1 MVALVSPVLSA
12 PSSHIAQTRA
22 RSRVEAVYDAG
33 LVRRFKA
40 GDDRAFAEI
49 VSRHRAKMH
58 QIALGLLRNHA
69 DAEEI
74 AQDTF
79 LRAHRALALFRGE
92 SSLATWLHRIAVNL
106 SRNRYWYFHRRKQH
120 VTQSLDSP
128 VHGEHPGTFADLV
141 ACKQPGPVREAD
153 HQEFLRL
160 VAVCMGQLAP
170 GQQRIL
176 RLRTV
181 QHCSYEEIGRTLGVA
196 TGTVKS
202 RIARAR
208 VNLHRLLQPYYAT
221 NSASKSNGT
230 HTWFD
235 PARLD
240 GLIASR

>member
-1 MVALVSPVLSA
+1 MVAIVSPALPE
-12 PSSHIAQTRA
+12 PSSHIAQS
-22 RSRVEAVYDAG
+22 RSRSRLEAVYDAN

-49 VSRHRAKMH
+49 VTRHRAKMH

-79 LRAHRALALFRGE
+79 LRAYRALALFRGE

-141 ACKQPGPVREAD
+141 ACQQPGPVRETD
-153 HQEFLRL
+153 HQEFSSL
-160 VAVCMGQLAP
+160 VAECMSQLTP
-170 GQQRIL
+170 SQQRIL

-181 QHCSYEEIGRTLGVA
+181 QHCSYEEIGRTLGIA

-208 VNLHRLLQPYYAT
+208 VNLHRLLHPYYAT
-221 NSASKSNGT
+221 NSVSKPTGAN
-230 HTWFD
+230 TWFD
-235 PARLD
+235 PTRMD
-240 GLIASR
+240 GLVASR